1 MSQSSPQLHQLHQR
15 LAAVEVAQQLL
26 AVQLRELQ
34 PDVAKRMAV
43 ALENLAA
50 SNKLAADPHVKTYLG
65 HLARLLS
72 AMGYPIIGLNRPP
85 LDAEADTA
93 AEAEAWFR
101 AYYYDSQ

>member
-1 MSQSSPQLHQLHQR
+1 MARPTHC
-15 LAAVEVAQQLL
+15 
-26 AVQLRELQ
+26 
-34 PDVAKRMAV
+34 AKRMAV

>member
-1 MSQSSPQLHQLHQR
+1 MNQSPPEQQLHQLHQR

-26 AVQLRELQ
+26 AVQLRELE
-34 PDVAKRMAV
+34 PDVAKRVAV

-72 AMGYPIIGLNRPP
+72 AMGYPIIGLNRPAA
-85 LDAEADTA
+85 DADPTA
-93 AEAEAWFR
+93 WLK
-101 AYYYDSQ
+101 AYHYDSD

>member
-1 MSQSSPQLHQLHQR
+1 MSQSSQQLLHQLHQR
-15 LAAVEVAQQLL
+15 VAAVEVAQQLL

-34 PDVAKRMAV
+34 PEAAKRVAV

-72 AMGYPIIGLNRPP
+72 AMGYPIIGLNRPAQDA
-85 LDAEADTA
+85 DAEA
-93 AEAEAWFR
+93 WLK
-101 AYYYDSQ
+101 AYHYDSE